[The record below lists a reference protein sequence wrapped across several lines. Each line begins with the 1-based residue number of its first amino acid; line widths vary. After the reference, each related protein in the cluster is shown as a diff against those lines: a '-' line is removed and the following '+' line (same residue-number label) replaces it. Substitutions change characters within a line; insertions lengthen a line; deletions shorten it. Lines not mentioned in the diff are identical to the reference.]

1 MIRRLFKK
9 TSEIKLGRWDHSI
22 NIEQEH
28 IKSVWTNSDHCGD
41 VICGKPDNIKK
52 TLDSAS
58 NYKKEKTIKRSYN
71 TLSNTDSVINKNSS
85 NSTCCILLGFHDFCE
100 NCTLINN

>member
-9 TSEIKLGRWDHSI
+9 TSEIKLGRWDHRM
-22 NIEQEH
+22 NVEQEN

-52 TLDSAS
+52 TLDNALDQK
-58 NYKKEKTIKRSYN
+58 NKTTKRNYN
-71 TLSNTDSVINKNSS
+71 TLSNDKNINKN
-85 NSTCCILLGFHDFCE
+85 NSDNTCCILLGFHDFCE
-100 NCTLINN
+100 HCTLINNK

>member
-9 TSEIKLGRWDHSI
+9 TSEIKLGRWDHRI
-22 NIEQEH
+22 NTEQEN

-71 TLSNTDSVINKNSS
+71 TLSNNN
-85 NSTCCILLGFHDFCE
+85 NNNTCCILLGFHDFCE
-100 NCTLINN
+100 DCKLINNK